1 MISAHGIGEKLECP
15 LCPKK
20 LMTPNNLSGHLKTVH
35 ARESVTNKCFLCFKE
50 HPTKVK
56 AIACEVAH
64 RKEKVRAKCQSY
76 HFAEQLA
83 KATKRRLTSLNIYCR
98 NRTHHGMEV
107 ILVRVNWIIWTSCF
121 RRTWSIRAS
130 SCLLLWIY
138 VISDLSIFNSMIS
151 IPLRVANNINAFL
164 K

>member
-1 MISAHGIGEKLECP
+1 MHNCAYSKWALELAHVENDVHSFLQTRFSNTASLFTANGFNITIQLRFHMISAHGIGEKLECP

-76 HFAEQLA
+76 HFTEQNDNAKSFFCAE
-83 KATKRRLTSLNIYCR
+83 TKTVKTIYFY
-98 NRTHHGMEV
+98 NK
-107 ILVRVNWIIWTSCF
+107 F
-121 RRTWSIRAS
+121 
-130 SCLLLWIY
+130 
-138 VISDLSIFNSMIS
+138 
-151 IPLRVANNINAFL
+151 
-164 K
+164 

>member
-1 MISAHGIGEKLECP
+1 MTSAHGIGEKLECP

-35 ARESVTNKCFLCFKE
+35 ARESVTNKCFICFKE

-76 HFAEQLA
+76 HFAERLA
-83 KATKRRLTSLNIYCR
+83 KSTKRRLTSLNIYCR
-98 NRTHHGMEV
+98 NRTYHGMEV
-107 ILVRVNWIIWTSCF
+107 ILNLDNLKLFSKNLKHSRELLSFVMNLCNQRPFHIQFNDLHS
-121 RRTWSIRAS
+121 AKS
-130 SCLLLWIY
+130 SE
-138 VISDLSIFNSMIS
+138 
-151 IPLRVANNINAFL
+151 
-164 K
+164 